1 MNVPATPVEMAAHV
15 KTRTTST
22 VVNVQQVSTVSTV
35 KQVRIMY
42 NVMLRMGLVLRSLNL
57 FILEKIVVLFLLL
70 LIVTVVL
77 KVATAAATTAT
88 TAVLLAAAGCLR
100 LIDRYISICF
110 IIILLFEVDATLS
123 LVVVELEE
131 TVSIPL
137 KQCFFSR

>member
-1 MNVPATPVEMAAHV
+1 MH
-15 KTRTTST
+15 
-22 VVNVQQVSTVSTV
+22 
-35 KQVRIMY
+35 

-77 KVATAAATTAT
+77 EVATAATTTAT

-100 LIDRYISICF
+100 LIDRDISICF

-131 TVSIPL
+131 TVWIPL